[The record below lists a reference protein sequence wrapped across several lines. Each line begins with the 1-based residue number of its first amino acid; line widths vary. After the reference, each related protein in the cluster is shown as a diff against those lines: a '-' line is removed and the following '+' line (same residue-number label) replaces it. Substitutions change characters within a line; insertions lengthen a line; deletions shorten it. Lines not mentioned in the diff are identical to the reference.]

1 LQGVEW
7 STIELSLVVA
17 SIALVIAAEALTIWG
32 IVRSAR
38 RGHTGWMIAMIVGLF
53 FAWGWIVAIVY
64 LLRTRRD

>member
-38 RGHTGWMIAMIVGLF
+38 RGHTGWMIVGLF